1 MPSLGSDMEKGTL
14 VEWNVAPGDRVSRG
28 QIIAAV
34 ETDKGIIDIE
44 VFEDGVV
51 EELLVPIG
59 TEALVGE
66 VLARIVTDDAS
77 SEVASAPIPPQELQ
91 APTSPVPST
100 PRPTQAHRE
109 AAAERPRVTPVARRR
124 AKELGIS
131 LQGIIGT
138 GNEGAIT
145 LEDIEQ
151 IAAPGLKP
159 ASAATPP
166 VSTPGFDTAAMRR
179 AIGTAMTRSK
189 REIPHYYLGNTICM
203 HNAMRWLADY
213 NASREPAERL
223 LYAALLIKA
232 VALALR
238 ECPEL
243 NGFWRNDSYQP
254 GTGIHVGMAVA
265 LRGGG
270 LVAPAIHD
278 ADQRSLP
285 QLMADFRDL
294 VGRAR
299 HGGLKGSEMSD
310 ATITLTSL
318 GEQGVESIY
327 PVITPPQVAI
337 AGFGAVVKRPWVV
350 DDALAIRPVI
360 QATLAADHRATDGHT
375 GARFLN
381 TIDRL
386 LQNPESL

>member
-14 VEWNVAPGDRVSRG
+14 VEWNVAPGEHVSRG

-59 TEALVGE
+59 SEALVGD
-66 VLARIVTDDAS
+66 VLARIVTDN
-77 SEVASAPIPPQELQ
+77 ASAEGVPAPAPPRKTPEPAPPIPPTDQPAVAESSD
-91 APTSPVPST
+91 TSSV
-100 PRPTQAHRE
+100 RLRI
-109 AAAERPRVTPVARRR
+109 TPVAQRR
-124 AKELGIS
+124 ARELGIP
-131 LQGIIGT
+131 LDGVIGT
-138 GNEGAIT
+138 GGGGAIT
-145 LEDIEQ
+145 LEDIEKLA
-151 IAAPGLKP
+151 AAPP
-159 ASAATPP
+159 ATKAPPPP
-166 VSTPGFDTAAMRR
+166 VTGVDAAAMRR
-179 AIGTAMTRSK
+179 AIGAAMSRSK
-189 REIPHYYLGNTICM
+189 REIPHYYLGSTICM

-213 NASREPAERL
+213 NAIREPAERL

-238 ECPEL
+238 ESPEL

-254 GTGIHVGMAVA
+254 GAGIHVGMAVA

-278 ADQRSLP
+278 TDQRALP

-318 GEQGVESIY
+318 GEQGVESIL

-337 AGFGAVVKRPWVV
+337 VGFGRVVERPWVV
-350 DDALAIRPVI
+350 DDALAIRPVV
-360 QATLAADHRATDGHT
+360 QASLAADHRTTDGHA

-381 TIDRL
+381 TVDHL